1 MPSPHMRQ
9 VLHRIFIKD
18 RRLHP
23 LWRASFYLSAYVLV
37 TLVVQIAAL
46 SLYML
51 YSLSK
56 GVTPLAVGQ
65 AILGGPSPT
74 WLELVLTG
82 LGFLVV
88 LVLTYLFR
96 RFLDGKDFVTLGF
109 RRQRLLLDT
118 AFGLALGFV
127 LMAGIFFVEWGLGL
141 LAVEHQVWDERAI
154 IKAVGDVSLA
164 LLFFAIAGANEE
176 IVFRGYVLPNL
187 TEGMGRVAAVIVS
200 SLVFGVFHVWNPN
213 VSFIAIVN
221 ISLAGVVFAYAY
233 LLSGNLWLPMA
244 LHFSWNFFQGAVFS
258 LPVSGIVVRG
268 LLETHP
274 RPGADWITG
283 GAFGPEAGLSGLVA
297 LLLAGVFLWLW
308 SRTAVRHQGGEA
320 HPPGEQQ

>member
-1 MPSPHMRQ
+1 MPSPHARQ

-23 LWRASFYLSAYVLV
+23 LWRASFYLIAYVLV
-37 TLVVQIAAL
+37 TLVVQVAAL

-51 YSLSK
+51 YSLLK
-56 GVTPLAVGQ
+56 GAAPLAVGQ

-74 WLELVLTG
+74 WPELVLTG

-88 LVLTYLFR
+88 LALTYLFR

-109 RRQRLLLDT
+109 RRQRLFLDT
-118 AFGLALGFV
+118 AFGLMLGCV

-141 LAVEHQVWDERAI
+141 LTVERRIWDAGAV
-154 IKAVGDVSLA
+154 IKAVGDVSLS

-176 IVFRGYVLPNL
+176 IVFRGYVLPTL
-187 TEGMGRVAAVIVS
+187 AEGMGRGAAVVVS
-200 SLVFGVFHVWNPN
+200 SVVFSIFHVLNPN
-213 VSFIAIVN
+213 VSLVAIVN

-233 LLSGNLWLPMA
+233 WLSGNLWLPMA

-268 LLETHP
+268 LLQTHP
-274 RPGADWITG
+274 RPGAEWITG
-283 GAFGPEAGLSGLVA
+283 GVFGPEAGLSGSLA
-297 LLLAGVFLWLW
+297 LILACAFLWVW
-308 SRTAVRHQGGEA
+308 SRVIGRLRGG
-320 HPPGEQQ
+320 GL